1 MSLGKILA
9 ITAVVLLSFIGFLA
23 FFKEPKE
30 DPKKDVVKGE
40 KVHSPLQASSL
51 QVHKKPSGTT
61 LEPIE
66 ISLEPAIRVAKPEP
80 AVMVPENEIKKPE
93 PQQVEVN
100 AKPLKVDL
108 PRIELPEADRIS
120 ELFSTTGKKLPFI
133 ETVIYKSRVAWQKG
147 RPAWLS
153 DYASYYG
160 TSRHFIAR
168 SLNGTPD
175 YFKQEIAEGNKFNA
189 FKENYPL
196 EFQLVVD
203 ATRCKMWLYAISG
216 EAREKTLIKTY
227 PVSLGR
233 PDSTRESGILTPL
246 GKYKLGSR
254 IAIYKPKVMGHY
266 KGEKTEMI
274 QVFGTRWIPF
284 ESEVGETTMPAKG
297 FGLHGVPWVKGKNGE
312 LAEDASSLG
321 KFESDG
327 CVRMATSDMEEV
339 YAIVITKPAYI
350 ELVKDFSQ
358 SELIAK

>member
-9 ITAVVLLSFIGFLA
+9 ITAAVLLGFIGISA
-23 FFKEPKE
+23 FFKESKDVPKE
-30 DPKKDVVKGE
+30 DE
-40 KVHSPLQASSL
+40 KTLPLQASSL
-51 QVHKKPSGTT
+51 QIHKKNSKNVI
-61 LEPIE
+61 EPIE
-66 ISLEPAIRVAKPEP
+66 ISLEPAIRVAQAEPVLPNLEKNAPELEKKPVEVKRVVP
-80 AVMVPENEIKKPE
+80 AV
-93 PQQVEVN
+93 
-100 AKPLKVDL
+100 
-108 PRIELPEADRIS
+108 ELPDADRIH
-120 ELFSTTGKKLPFI
+120 ELFSTTSKKLPFI
-133 ETVIYKSRVAWQKG
+133 ETVTYKSRVAWQKG

-175 YFKQEIAEGNKFNA
+175 YFKQEIAEGNKFNV
-189 FKENYPL
+189 FKDNYPL

-203 ATRCKMWLYAISG
+203 ASRCKMWLYAISG
-216 EAREKTLIKTY
+216 EAREKILIKTY

-233 PDSTRESGILTPL
+233 PDSSKESGILTPL
-246 GKYKLGSR
+246 GKFKLGSR
-254 IAIYKPKVMGHY
+254 IAIYKPKVIGHY
-266 KGEKTEMI
+266 KGQKTEMI

-284 ESEVGETTMPAKG
+284 ETEIGETTLPAKG
-297 FGLHGVPWVKGKNGE
+297 FGLHGVPWTKAKNGE
-312 LAEDASSLG
+312 LEEDITSLG